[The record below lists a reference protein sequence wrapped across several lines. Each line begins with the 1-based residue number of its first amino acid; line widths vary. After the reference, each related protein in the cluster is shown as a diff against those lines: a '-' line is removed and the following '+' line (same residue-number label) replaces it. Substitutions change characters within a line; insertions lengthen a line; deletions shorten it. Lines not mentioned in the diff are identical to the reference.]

1 MHPGGSRHA
10 QSHYD
15 RPTLTDPVDA
25 RLLILIPIFEDWA
38 AAALLLV
45 DLDRALHEAHLRAT
59 VWLVDDGSMEPADPA
74 IGTRAYQALE
84 SIHVLALRRN
94 LGHQRAIAI
103 GLAAAHEQF
112 RPTAVVVMDGDG
124 QDAPHDVPRL
134 VDALRACRGQKIIF
148 GERRRRAEQAL
159 FQAFYAAYRWGHR
172 LLTGLAVRVGNF
184 SIVPAAQLDRIVV
197 VSELW
202 NHYAAAVFQARL
214 PHENIPTRRLARLS
228 GPSKMNFTA
237 LVSHGL
243 RALSVHAELI
253 GVRLLVLTLVLVAIL
268 TTATLIGFG
277 MWLTAPSSVPAW
289 ALSLTGV
296 LALLLGQTVASAVVF
311 VFLVLHGRSQPL
323 FIPIRDYRYFV
334 KALTSLSPA
343 SSTSAHIG

>member
-1 MHPGGSRHA
+1 MSGA
-10 QSHYD
+10 A
-15 RPTLTDPVDA
+15 VDA
-25 RLLILIPIFEDWA
+25 RLLVLIPIFEDWA
-38 AAALLLV
+38 AAALLLA

-59 VWLVDDGSMEPADPA
+59 VWLVDDGSMEPPDPA

-103 GLAAAHEQF
+103 GLAAAHQQF
-112 RPTAVVVMDGDG
+112 RPTAVIVMDGDG
-124 QDAPHDVPRL
+124 QDAPNDVPRL
-134 VDALRACRGQKIIF
+134 VAALRACRGQKIIF
-148 GERRRRAEQAL
+148 AERRRRAEQAM

-184 SIVPAAQLDRIVV
+184 SIVPASQLDRLVV

-214 PHENIPTRRLARLS
+214 PHENISTRRLARLS

-237 LVSHGL
+237 LVAHGL
-243 RALSVHAELI
+243 RALSVHSELI
-253 GVRLLVLTLVLVAIL
+253 GVRLMVLTLVLVAVL
-268 TTATLIGFG
+268 TTAALIVLG
-277 MWLTAPSSVPAW
+277 MWMVAPSSVPEW
-289 ALSLTGV
+289 ALPLTIV
-296 LALLLGQTVASAVVF
+296 LGLLLGQTVASAVLF

-323 FIPIRDYRYFV
+323 FIPIRDYVYFV
-334 KALTSLSPA
+334 KSLTSLSPA
-343 SSTSAHIG
+343 SAPAAPVA